1 MIRIFERYTFKELIP
16 TFLLASLFLTFV
28 LLLKEILDLTELVVN
43 RGLPLVGVLKL
54 LLYFSPSS
62 LVLVIPM
69 AMLMGTIMAFSRLSA
84 DGEIIALKA
93 GGIGIA
99 HLLRPVILFALAVLV
114 IHQAVILYFD
124 PWGRQKFAALKLEL
138 LSQAGQL
145 QLRPQVFNDSF
156 NGLLIFVRDLSGR
169 DGHMEGV
176 LIEDSRDPEAV
187 QTIVASRGLLVP
199 DGQGQGMVLRLQDG
213 TVHRLVQAKDVY
225 QLLAFGTYDVVL
237 RPRGTDNGG
246 GGEPKDRVLGLEQLK
261 NRIARLKR
269 EGKNYFPA
277 LAEFH
282 KRFSLPVAN
291 LLFALV
297 GVPLGI
303 VNRRSGKAGGF
314 ALSIGIIFFYYIV
327 TILGK
332 GLSEDQVIHPAL
344 AMWLANG
351 VMAVLAGVLLR
362 RAVRE
367 TEGDWVQ
374 KISSAVQRVF
384 KREKP

>member
-1 MIRIFERYTFKELIP
+1 M
-16 TFLLASLFLTFV
+16 
-28 LLLKEILDLTELVVN
+28 
-43 RGLPLVGVLKL
+43 
-54 LLYFSPSS
+54 
-62 LVLVIPM
+62 
-69 AMLMGTIMAFSRLSA
+69 
-84 DGEIIALKA
+84 
-93 GGIGIA
+93 
-99 HLLRPVILFALAVLV
+99 
-114 IHQAVILYFD
+114 
-124 PWGRQKFAALKLEL
+124 
-138 LSQAGQL
+138 
-145 QLRPQVFNDSF
+145 
-156 NGLLIFVRDLSGR
+156 
-169 DGHMEGV
+169 
-176 LIEDSRDPEAV
+176 
-187 QTIVASRGLLVP
+187 
-199 DGQGQGMVLRLQDG
+199 
-213 TVHRLVQAKDVY
+213 
-225 QLLAFGTYDVVL
+225 
-237 RPRGTDNGG
+237 
-246 GGEPKDRVLGLEQLK
+246 EQLK